1 MLTLLFLQG
10 EADGKDEC
18 LCPCDMNILTDNDLH
33 ALLAPLSNRPGVKLT
48 FIAGDEMPPR
58 TLYPCVLTV

>member
-1 MLTLLFLQG
+1 MILSPLLQV

-48 FIAGDEMPPR
+48 FIAGDEVPPH
-58 TLYPCVLTV
+58 TLYPCVLTM